1 MDSSDIALVIK
12 SMIENGLMNNN
23 YMFFI
28 VFIFILISSRTFLR
42 PLKEAY
48 GALFSKKDAEDLK
61 LNLKEESDAT
71 KNSIKDLSMSIENIV
86 NKIENVSKR
95 IDENNSDTQALKNDL
110 NIIKSNL
117 DKIYLEIARFHG

>member
-23 YMFFI
+23 Y
-28 VFIFILISSRTFLR
+28 VFLMVFVFILISSRTFLK

-48 GALFSKKDAEDLK
+48 DALFSKKDAEDLK
-61 LNLKEESDAT
+61 TNLKLESDT
-71 KNSIKDLSMSIENIV
+71 TRNSIKDLSTSIENIA
-86 NKIENVSKR
+86 NKIENVSRR
-95 IDENNSDTQALKNDL
+95 IDENSADTQALKNDL
-110 NIIKSNL
+110 NTIKSNL